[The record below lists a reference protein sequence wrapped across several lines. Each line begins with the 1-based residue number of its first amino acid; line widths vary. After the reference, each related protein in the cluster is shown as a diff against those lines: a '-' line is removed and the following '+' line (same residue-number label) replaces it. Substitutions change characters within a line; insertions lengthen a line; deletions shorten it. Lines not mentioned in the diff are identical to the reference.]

1 MIHIH
6 KRSAPLNRAKVFVPQ
21 EGTDWC
27 VTEKCSSAILISPS
41 TTYFWDFW
49 APQHMALSRN
59 SIHTAALWYQD
70 QWSCQ
75 NNQRC
80 PLGYVKYWDF
90 HAWMW
95 HQDSQCCPGTTPAT
109 FIIAVFSLNFIPK
122 YIPIHSGLKKA
133 VTSFNT
139 AGATGFRRMCF

>member
-6 KRSAPLNRAKVFVPQ
+6 KHSAPLNRAKVFVPQ

-59 SIHTAALWYQD
+59 SIHTAALWYQG

-95 HQDSQCCPGTTPAT
+95 HQDSQCCPGAWYNSSHIHNSSLFTEFHTKIHPHSFRPQEGSH
-109 FIIAVFSLNFIPK
+109 FIQHCWCYWI
-122 YIPIHSGLKKA
+122 
-133 VTSFNT
+133 
-139 AGATGFRRMCF
+139 